1 MENIYHEAIFQES
14 SNIALN
20 IDVIRLSNK
29 LTELMNWVKDQELIA
44 VNEERY
50 LDACKWRDFPQ
61 HGIVRVD
68 SQDMKTFYI
77 I

>member
-29 LTELMNWVKDQELIA
+29 LTEVINSLLYSVK
-44 VNEERY
+44 
-50 LDACKWRDFPQ
+50 K
-61 HGIVRVD
+61 
-68 SQDMKTFYI
+68 
-77 I
+77 

>member
-61 HGIVRVD
+61 HGIVRID

>member
-20 IDVIRLSNK
+20 IDV
-29 LTELMNWVKDQELIA
+29 
-44 VNEERY
+44 
-50 LDACKWRDFPQ
+50 
-61 HGIVRVD
+61 D